1 MILLQ
6 IDHSEHLPQV
16 PELVSHSMLFV
27 AGFFEDVSSFWR
39 LQLKQVSE
47 KPNRY
52 SAKHHVEP
60 PSDLSE
66 SEVDHEKHVGAYHAN
81 FVDYQESHIL
91 EQGPLHSP
99 RPLRQAH
106 VGGPEL
112 EGERCVQGLPVN
124 VAGCCARETRQ
135 KNVGA
140 VRVVPRLLQ
149 GVCHHVVDGRDQS

>member
-16 PELVSHSMLFV
+16 PELVSHGMLFV
-27 AGFFEDVSSFWR
+27 TGFFEDISCFWR
-39 LQLKQVSE
+39 LQLEQVSE

-66 SEVDHEKHVGAYHAN
+66 SEVDHEEHVCA
-81 FVDYQESHIL
+81 YQESPIL
-91 EQGPLHSP
+91 ELGPLHSP

-112 EGERCVQGLPVN
+112 EGER
-124 VAGCCARETRQ
+124 
-135 KNVGA
+135 
-140 VRVVPRLLQ
+140 
-149 GVCHHVVDGRDQS
+149 